1 MTLEQAAAATE
12 IKRSSL
18 SRMETGE
25 TRPRPLHV
33 RAVLTAYGVEGE
45 QLDALMQLTRDVD
58 RKGYWS
64 AHADAVTAQY
74 LDFVRNE
81 SAASE
86 IETYECSVIPGLL
99 QTSRYAETVVRELQ
113 PRPLSDDVVTQRVD
127 IRMTRQTDRITGDH
141 PLSRYHAIVDES
153 VLRRPT
159 GGVEVMREQLTHLLK
174 LMRLSHVSLQVV
186 PNELP
191 VHKGMTGAF
200 AILKFPNRFEP
211 DALYVDGP
219 GGEIWAEDEAVE
231 NARLVFASLRS
242 DARHRRNYPMTDL
255 SKVQWFKSTRSNGS
269 STCVEVATNLPGVV
283 AVRDSKNPGPALVV
297 SPDAWRSFLA
307 TMKG

>member
-1 MTLEQAAAATE
+1 MSRPAGSLRRARLAAELRKARERVGITLEQAAAATE

-25 TRPRPLHV
+25 SRPRPLQV
-33 RAVLTAYGVEGE
+33 RAMLNAYGVEGE
-45 QLDALMQLTRDVD
+45 QLDALLQLTRDVD

-81 SAASE
+81 SAANE

-99 QTSRYAETVVRELQ
+99 QTSKYAEMVIRELQ
-113 PRPLSDDVVTQRVD
+113 PRPLPDDVVAQRID
-127 IRMTRQTDRITGDH
+127 IRMTRQADRLTGDD

-159 GGVEVMREQLTHLLK
+159 GGIEAMREQLAHLLK
-174 LMRLSHVSLQVV
+174 LMKLPHVHLQVV

-200 AILKFPNRFEP
+200 SILKFPNPFEP

-231 NARLVFASLRS
+231 NATLVFASLRS
-242 DARHRRNYPMTDL
+242 DALSEAESARRIRKA
-255 SKVQWFKSTRSNGS
+255 S
-269 STCVEVATNLPGVV
+269 EELPN
-283 AVRDSKNPGPALVV
+283 D
-297 SPDAWRSFLA
+297 
-307 TMKG
+307 